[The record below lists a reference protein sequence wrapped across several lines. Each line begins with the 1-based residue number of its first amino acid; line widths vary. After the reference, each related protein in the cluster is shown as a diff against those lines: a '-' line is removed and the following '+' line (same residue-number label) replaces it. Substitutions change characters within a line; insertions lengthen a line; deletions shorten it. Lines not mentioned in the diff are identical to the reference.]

1 MLCAFLKSLPVIY
14 LHFKTPSPAKL
25 GIKGIQKSIWNCR
38 LHERIRIIY
47 VLLFHRMVCDSVQAY
62 FRCMHKSTHSLLHII
77 YGPPWCQTHFGDK
90 AVGLNAT
97 FSKGMREWTRTPPPP
112 NPLSTAGSA
121 DVALNF
127 YFTTDPRVKRFF
139 HTEIKMGGIGF
150 VLTSFPSYVR
160 FLASSLRSLL

>member
-1 MLCAFLKSLPVIY
+1 MSPDFLRNHLQRPSHFLQMLCAFLKSLPVIY

-25 GIKGIQKSIWNCR
+25 GIKEIQKSIWNCR

-90 AVGLNAT
+90 AVGLNGT
-97 FSKGMREWTRTPPPP
+97 FSKGMREWTRTPPQIHCPQQAQ
-112 NPLSTAGSA
+112 LMWLWISILQQIHVLRDFSTLKSKWVG
-121 DVALNF
+121 L
-127 YFTTDPRVKRFF
+127 
-139 HTEIKMGGIGF
+139 
-150 VLTSFPSYVR
+150 VLF
-160 FLASSLRSLL
+160 